1 VLGGTYWGCCRFGF
15 EGDVDGCVSGKSWLL
30 LLLLDVDVV
39 CVCVCVCVCVLKGAM
54 TSCLEGS
61 VRLDQERFRT
71 RDGCES
77 GGNEWDGDTYAE
89 TRLTFWEL

>member
-1 VLGGTYWGCCRFGF
+1 VLGGTCWGCCRFGF

-30 LLLLDVDVV
+30 LLLLLDVDVV
-39 CVCVCVCVCVLKGAM
+39 CVCVCVKGAM
-54 TSCLEGS
+54 TSRLEGS

-71 RDGCES
+71 RDECES

-89 TRLTFWEL
+89 ARLTFWEL

>member
-1 VLGGTYWGCCRFGF
+1 M
-15 EGDVDGCVSGKSWLL
+15 
-30 LLLLDVDVV
+30 
-39 CVCVCVCVCVLKGAM
+39 CVCVKGAM
-54 TSCLEGS
+54 ASRLEGS

>member
-1 VLGGTYWGCCRFGF
+1 LCFWEELVVVVVRCRR
-15 EGDVDGCVSGKSWLL
+15 D
-30 LLLLDVDVV
+30 V
-39 CVCVCVCVCVLKGAM
+39 CVCVKGAM